1 MKKSLPILLLI
12 IALSRVSFPQG
23 TAGTDAKFEY
33 RSLVDLPSAGIL
45 EKGYVGVGLDVL
57 PYGVLI
63 SKIEVGVFEN
73 FSFGISFGGENVIGS
88 GLITWYKLPG
98 VNIRARIIDET
109 ESLPALTLGFDSQ
122 GKGIYFDSY
131 KRYEIKSPGFY
142 AAASKNFE
150 FLGYLSVHGILNYSL
165 ERNDGDKDLNLGV
178 GIEKTIGSR
187 VSLIAEYN
195 FAVND
200 NNGGA
205 LGNGNGYLN
214 MGVRW
219 SVGEG
224 FTVGMDLRDMLENK
238 KINSNKA
245 DRAIFVEYIK
255 SIF

>member
-1 MKKSLPILLLI
+1 MRKALIAIFVITILGVNNF
-12 IALSRVSFPQG
+12 AQG

-45 EKGYVGVGLDVL
+45 EKGYVGVALDVL

-73 FSFGISFGGENVIGS
+73 FSFGISFGGENIIGS
-88 GLITWYKLPG
+88 GQISWYKLPG
-98 VNIRARIIDET
+98 VNVRARIINET

-122 GKGIYFDSY
+122 GKGLYFDSY

-142 AAASKNFE
+142 AAAAKNFE
-150 FLGYLSVHGILNYSL
+150 FLGYLSVHGIVNYSL
-165 ERNDGDKDLNLGV
+165 ERKDGDKDLDIGI

-187 VSLIAEYN
+187 VSLIAEYD

-200 NNGGA
+200 NNGNA
-205 LGNGNGYLN
+205 LGDGNGYLN
-214 MGVRW
+214 MGIRW

-224 FTVGMDLRDMLENK
+224 FTVGLDLRDMLDNK